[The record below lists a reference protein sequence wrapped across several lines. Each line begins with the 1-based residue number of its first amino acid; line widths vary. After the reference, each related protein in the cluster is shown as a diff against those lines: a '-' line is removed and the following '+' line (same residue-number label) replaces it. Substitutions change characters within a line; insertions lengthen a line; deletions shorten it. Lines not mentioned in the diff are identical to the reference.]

1 MFKLRRKYWE
11 AAHLRHELS
20 RGASHWRISAHLSC
34 PCIHLLPKHPVSQ
47 LYNELEFV
55 RNKGSTCSQTDVRVM
70 FAGPMGKPRSRLSA
84 SQWQS
89 VDMEYTSNIPWN
101 IRNDV
106 R

>member
-1 MFKLRRKYWE
+1 MYKLISNRFQTIRKYV
-11 AAHLRHELS
+11 
-20 RGASHWRISAHLSC
+20 G
-34 PCIHLLPKHPVSQ
+34 
-47 LYNELEFV
+47 
-55 RNKGSTCSQTDVRVM
+55 SQTDVRVM